1 MKISIKVY
9 NLNKSTDINNIRNIL
24 MSREGIVAYQINKIK
39 KEVNIVYDSLIILE
53 DDIINLIEMA
63 GYVTG
68 T

>member
-1 MKISIKVY
+1 MKISIKIY

-24 MSREGIVAYQINKIK
+24 MSREVIVAYQINKIK
-39 KEVNIVYDSLIILE
+39 KEVNIVYDNLIILE

>member
-1 MKISIKVY
+1 MKISIKIY

-24 MSREGIVAYQINKIK
+24 MSRESIVAYQINKIK
-39 KEVNIVYDSLIILE
+39 KEVNIVYDNLIILE